1 MLCLNTQEC
10 CFFIL
15 VNHALNIR
23 WKTHFCG
30 HWKIIAGRWSKHFE
44 LIIKQYIF
52 LSFFFRFMYDILPV
66 SMPFS
71 PIIPPSPSPT
81 ESKRLFYTSVSISNF
96 LHWKTWMHVLL
107 TCNVNKGISRNSACP
122 SHLILI
128 QFSLV
133 AIQSKCLNDALTGTR
148 QNLLENNLKNYGNLT
163 CRIVITSFLKSFQ

>member
-81 ESKRLFYTSVSISNF
+81 ESKRLFYTSVSLLLSRIQGYRYHLSKFLMYASVYCIGIFLSAFFLSFFLTSLWFLESLGVFHWFDITQRSISLPICF
-96 LHWKTWMHVLL
+96 LNMRDYF
-107 TCNVNKGISRNSACP
+107 GNSY
-122 SHLILI
+122 L
-128 QFSLV
+128 
-133 AIQSKCLNDALTGTR
+133 
-148 QNLLENNLKNYGNLT
+148 
-163 CRIVITSFLKSFQ
+163 